1 VTKISNETP
10 NASTADPIEQAE
22 SALQTHPVAADL
34 DSAAVAA
41 WLMAHPDFFQ
51 DHPEALTAVE
61 LQHASGAAVSLIE
74 RQVQALRTRNQE
86 LEKQLRDLVGFAR
99 ENDKLSEGMHR
110 LSLSLMDAEDREE
123 IEHLVYESLR
133 GYFQVEFVAVRIAPE
148 VEQLEAFRRFFR
160 ESMPHCGI
168 PDSQQMQWLFNEQ
181 AASVQS
187 VALIPLGD
195 FGDFGLIALGS
206 RDRNRYR
213 AGVGVHFLTHLGALV
228 TTSLRPCML
237 QCAKHADMND
247 AAGDVL
253 DSVANEDAH

>member
-1 VTKISNETP
+1 MDISND
-10 NASTADPIEQAE
+10 TATDLIEQTASALE
-22 SALQTHPVAADL
+22 SAATAPDLNPAD
-34 DSAAVAA
+34 VAA
-41 WLMAHPDFFQ
+41 WLVAHPDFFQ
-51 DHPEALTAVE
+51 VHPEALTALE
-61 LQHASGAAVSLIE
+61 LHHASGSAVSLIE
-74 RQVQALRTRNQE
+74 RQVQALRTRNQG
-86 LEKQLRDLVGFAR
+86 LEKQLRELVGFAR

-148 VEQLEAFRRFFR
+148 STHLDPFRRFFR
-160 ESMPHCGI
+160 ESMPHCGM
-168 PDSQQMQWLFNEQ
+168 PDAAQMQWLFNEQ
-181 AASVQS
+181 ANDVQS

-213 AGVGVHFLTHLGALV
+213 AGVGVHFLTHLGALI
-228 TTSLRPCML
+228 TTTLRPCMK
-237 QCAKHADMND
+237 QCAQRDD
-247 AAGDVL
+247 ANAGAL

>member
-1 VTKISNETP
+1 VTEISNETS
-10 NASTADPIEQAE
+10 NATVVDPIEQAE
-22 SALQTHPVAADL
+22 SALHTHAVVADL
-34 DSAAVAA
+34 DAAAVAA
-41 WLMAHPDFFQ
+41 WLMAHPDFLQ
-51 DHPEALTAVE
+51 THPEVLNALE
-61 LQHASGAAVSLIE
+61 LQHASGSAVSLIE
-74 RQVQALRTRNQE
+74 RQVQALRTRNQG
-86 LEKQLRDLVGFAR
+86 LEKQLRELVGFAR

-148 VEQLEAFRRFFR
+148 AAQLDPFRRFFR

-168 PDSQQMQWLFNEQ
+168 PDPQQMQWLFNEQ
-181 AASVQS
+181 ASEVQS

-228 TTSLRPCML
+228 TTSLRPCMM
-237 QCAKHADMND
+237 QCAQRGDGND
-247 AAGDVL
+247 AGTLL

>member
-1 VTKISNETP
+1 MTKISNETP

-74 RQVQALRTRNQE
+74 RQVQALRMRNQE

-133 GYFQVEFVAVRIAPE
+133 GYFQVEFVAVRIARKWSSWRLSA
-148 VEQLEAFRRFFR
+148 V
-160 ESMPHCGI
+160 S
-168 PDSQQMQWLFNEQ
+168 
-181 AASVQS
+181 SVNPCRIAGS
-187 VALIPLGD
+187 PIHSRCNGCSTSKPL
-195 FGDFGLIALGS
+195 LCS
-206 RDRNRYR
+206 R
-213 AGVGVHFLTHLGALV
+213 L
-228 TTSLRPCML
+228 P
-237 QCAKHADMND
+237 
-247 AAGDVL
+247 
-253 DSVANEDAH
+253 

>member
-1 VTKISNETP
+1 MTQKTDDM
-10 NASTADPIEQAE
+10 TAQDPIEQAE
-22 SALQTHPVAADL
+22 AALQSSASAPALDAAD
-34 DSAAVAA
+34 VAA
-41 WLMAHPDFFQ
+41 WLAAHPDFFQ
-51 DHPEALTAVE
+51 THPSALTTLE
-61 LQHASGAAVSLIE
+61 LHHASGSAVSLIE
-74 RQVQALRTRNQE
+74 RQVRALRARNDS
-86 LEKQLRDLVGFAR
+86 LEKQLRELVGFAR

-133 GYFQVEFVAVRIAPE
+133 GYFQVEFVAVRIAPDSA
-148 VEQLEAFRRFFR
+148 QLDPFRRFFR

-181 AASVQS
+181 ASEVQS

-213 AGVGVHFLTHLGALV
+213 AGVGVHFLTHLGALI
-228 TTSLRPCML
+228 TTSLRPCMM
-237 QCAKHADMND
+237 QCAQRTADS
-247 AAGDVL
+247 ALG
-253 DSVANEDAH
+253 SVVNEDAH